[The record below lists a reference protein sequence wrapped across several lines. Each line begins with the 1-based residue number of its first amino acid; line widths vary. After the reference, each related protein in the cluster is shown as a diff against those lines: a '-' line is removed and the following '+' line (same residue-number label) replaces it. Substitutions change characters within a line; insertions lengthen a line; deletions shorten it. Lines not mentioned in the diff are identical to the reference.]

1 MKELLLSL
9 LAGIIVGVVF
19 KLVKLPVPAPPV
31 LAGIMGILG
40 IYLGSI
46 GVDKLIEKLL

>member
-46 GVDKLIEKLL
+46 GADRLIEKLL